1 MEPES
6 GEPLTTLSEDQRD
19 ELLDLNTVGV
29 PASWSKWLGKPK
41 DDGTYQMTLR
51 TVPNGFWEC
60 EQQGKVFRYSHDVG
74 LTMTENTLKP

>member
-1 MEPES
+1 MLS

-41 DDGTYQMTLR
+41 DGGTYQMTLR
-51 TVPNGFWEC
+51 TVPNGFWEG

-74 LTMTENTLKP
+74 LTMTENTSKS